1 MSLLGLAARL
11 VAARGCFS
19 ELVGDILVGGKKQ
32 RKFPE
37 RKEEENEMRGVEG
50 C

>member
-19 ELVGDILVGGKKQ
+19 ELVGDILVEGERTGGVSGV
-32 RKFPE
+32 R
-37 RKEEENEMRGVEG
+37 RGRAL
-50 C
+50 

>member
-32 RKFPE
+32 RGFSGGK
-37 RKEEENEMRGVEG
+37 RGRVL
-50 C
+50 